1 MPIVVLVLALLAYA
15 YALIA
20 APGFRRWG
28 LLLGAA
34 VGLGLAVYFWQTSP
48 ETARNAQRIDAS
60 ELILDQLA
68 YETTQRGATVT
79 GRVTNGS
86 EAFRLREM
94 TIALRLHDCPEAEIP
109 IAECPVIGQSRAI
122 ARPDAPPGQIRAF
135 TAHFMFSNVPAVAG
149 ILRWDWDIVETRA
162 TTN

>member
-48 ETARNAQRIDAS
+48 ETARTAQRIDAS
-60 ELILDQLA
+60 ELVLDQLA

-79 GRVTNGS
+79 GRVANGS
-86 EAFRLREM
+86 EEFRLREM
-94 TIALRLHDCPEAEIP
+94 KIALRLRDCPDADTP
-109 IAECPVIGQSRAI
+109 IVECPVIGQSTAI
-122 ARPDAPPGQIRAF
+122 ARPDVPPGQLRAF
-135 TAHFMFSNVPAVAG
+135 TAHFMFANVPEVAG

-162 TTN
+162 T